1 MLIREK
7 NKGANFKVGSEGGN
21 EDLGFQG
28 GHSDKSVVSISS

>member
-1 MLIREK
+1 MLIIEK
-7 NKGANFKVGSEGGN
+7 NKGANFKVGNEGGN